1 MSKSSS
7 GKDYYV
13 DYYPLEKS
21 YGAFVTGKRRDCALW
36 NELFSIKRA
45 IPEVRGAP
53 CTNSKSH
60 SMKKLVYAVCRSE
73 PLRIFRSDD
82 SCPQW

>member
-1 MSKSSS
+1 MVRQYLKITLS
-7 GKDYYV
+7 
-13 DYYPLEKS
+13 
-21 YGAFVTGKRRDCALW
+21 GKRRDCALW

-82 SCPQW
+82 SCPSMVIFIVDFL